1 MAFTDNQKAF
11 AYYVIATVE
20 SNCNYAAVNQND
32 PITLGILQWYGQ
44 NAYNS
49 VLAPMKADA
58 PDAFALLSTRLQDLT
73 NGGAQT
79 WNYWTNIY
87 CRGDDAD
94 SFVKAAQLDSC
105 HEVQDRSAY
114 NYLFGDGEGGTYGEV
129 TGWGGGSEVKTVISL
144 MAICHQR
151 PASANQC
158 IAQLGANASI
168 EEIRNWCLSNRI
180 LGAYKNRYNTVY
192 SLLSGW
198 DGFSAP
204 PDFGQSDFTP
214 SNDPTDNAEDNS
226 LESVVSYVELVGDS
240 LIIHGKMSSTE
251 ALICYKTNRN
261 VWIPKMGTNVENPGA
276 GSDHSGSQY
285 PPASDEDP
293 ADFPAMRQLWYDNEN
308 AFDYSQSGGRL
319 NPDTTGYTDCSAC
332 IYWAANKVTN
342 SKYSWMGKWTGAM
355 LANCP
360 VVWEGSGPIPI
371 DVLRPGD
378 LILFG
383 RNSYSTYHVEWYFGN
398 GVVWG
403 AGRVADNANPHFTTD
418 DVSNINNIF
427 GAAHMWVCRFLD

>member
-87 CRGDDAD
+87 CRNDDAS
-94 SFVKAAQLDSC
+94 SFVKAAQLESC

-114 NYLFGDGEGGTYGEV
+114 SYLFGDGDGGTYGEV
-129 TGWGGGSEVKTVISL
+129 TGWGGGSEVKSVISL
-144 MAICHQR
+144 MTICHQR

-180 LGAYKNRYNTVY
+180 LGSYRNRYNTVY
-192 SLLSGW
+192 NLLNGW
-198 DGFSAP
+198 DGVSAP

-214 SNDPTDNAEDNS
+214 SNDPTGNAEEDS
-226 LESVVSYVELVGDS
+226 LESVVGYVELVGDS
-240 LIIHGKMSSTE
+240 LIIHGNMSSTE

-261 VWIPKMGTNVENPGA
+261 IWIPKMGTNVDNPSS

-285 PPASDEDP
+285 PPASPEDP
-293 ADFPAMRQLWYDNEN
+293 ADFPAMRQLWYDNEEKWS
-308 AFDYSQSGGRL
+308 YSQAGGRL
-319 NPDTTGYTDCSAC
+319 NPDVTGYSDCSAC
-332 IYWAANKVTN
+332 IYWAANKATN
-342 SKYSWMGKWTGAM
+342 NKYSWMGTWTGAM

-360 VVWEGSGPIPI
+360 VVWQGSGNIPR

-378 LILFG
+378 LIIMDYQG
-383 RNSYSTYHVEWYFGN
+383 DGNTDHVEWYFGN

-403 AGRVADNANPHFTTD
+403 AGSAPLPHHSSNNVETILSDFNAAY
-418 DVSNINNIF
+418 
-427 GAAHMWVCRFLD
+427 GWVCRFLD